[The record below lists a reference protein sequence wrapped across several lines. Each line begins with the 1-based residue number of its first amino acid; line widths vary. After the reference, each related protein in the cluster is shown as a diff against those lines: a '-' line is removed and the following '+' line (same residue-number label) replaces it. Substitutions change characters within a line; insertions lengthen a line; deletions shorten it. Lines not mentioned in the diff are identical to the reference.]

1 MDGILVNGQR
11 PFSRKIT
18 NFMRAAQRLRGDSS
32 RRRAFFALGV
42 ALPRGIRCSGGA
54 VAAHVP
60 PCFAQSREPPSRTP
74 AGAAYGRRGAGENGR
89 LFGENAGESS
99 KSLRLFSKSP
109 QWPSRRRPYTVRPFP
124 LCRNRSGVV
133 RAKTRAPPAVCLCRR
148 LRCGE
153 IAVIRCGKSESPLVR
168 FDAKV

>member
-1 MDGILVNGQR
+1 MDGMLVNGQR

-42 ALPRGIRCSGGA
+42 ALLRGIRCSGGA

-60 PCFAQSREPPSRTP
+60 RALPKAGSRLRERPPARHTVGALPEKWETFRRKRGRIEEKSPPFSKAPTACRVVGRTRFAPSRFVAIGREPCVRK
-74 AGAAYGRRGAGENGR
+74 RG
-89 LFGENAGESS
+89 
-99 KSLRLFSKSP
+99 P
-109 QWPSRRRPYTVRPFP
+109 RPP
-124 LCRNRSGVV
+124 
-133 RAKTRAPPAVCLCRR
+133 VCLCRR

-153 IAVIRCGKSESPLVR
+153 IAVIRRGKSESPLVR

>member
-1 MDGILVNGQR
+1 MLVNGQR

-42 ALPRGIRCSGGA
+42 ALLRGIRCSGGA

-60 PCFAQSREPPSRTP
+60 PCFAQNREPPSRTA
-74 AGAAYGRRGAGENGR
+74 AGAVHGRCAAGENGR
-89 LFGENAGESS
+89 LFGENAGESP
-99 KSLRLFSKSP
+99 KSPRLFSKSP

-124 LCRNRSGVV
+124 LCRNRSGAV
-133 RAKTRAPPAVCLCRR
+133 RAKTRAAPAVCLCRR

-153 IAVIRCGKSESPLVR
+153 IAVIRRGESESPLVR

>member
-1 MDGILVNGQR
+1 MLVNGQR

-42 ALPRGIRCSGGA
+42 ALPRGLRCSGGA

-60 PCFAQSREPPSRTP
+60 PCFAQSREPPSLTA
-74 AGAAYGRRGAGENGR
+74 AGVVRGRFSAEKNGR
-89 LFGENAGESS
+89 LFGENAGESP
-99 KSLRLFSKSP
+99 KMPRLFSKSP
-109 QWPSRRRPYTVRPFP
+109 QWPSHRRPYTVRPFP
-124 LCRNRSGVV
+124 LCRNRLGAV

-153 IAVIRCGKSESPLVR
+153 IAVIRRGKSESPLVR

>member
-1 MDGILVNGQR
+1 MLVNGQR

-18 NFMRAAQRLRGDSS
+18 NFMRAAQRHRGDSS

-42 ALPRGIRCSGGA
+42 ALLRGIRCSGGA

-60 PCFAQSREPPSRTP
+60 PCFAQSREPPSRTA
-74 AGAAYGRRGAGENGR
+74 AGAAHGRCGAGENGR
-89 LFGENAGESS
+89 LFGENAGES
-99 KSLRLFSKSP
+99 KKCSLLFSKSP
-109 QWPSRRRPYTVRPFP
+109 QCLSRRRPYTDRPFL
-124 LCRNRSGVV
+124 LCRNRSGAV
-133 RAKTRAPPAVCLCRR
+133 RRKRGAPPAVCLCRR

-153 IAVIRCGKSESPLVR
+153 IAVIRRGKSESPLVR

>member
-1 MDGILVNGQR
+1 MLVNGQR

-42 ALPRGIRCSGGA
+42 ALLRGIRCSGGA

-60 PCFAQSREPPSRTP
+60 PCFVQGREPSAQTA
-74 AGAAYGRRGAGENGR
+74 AGVVRGRFGAEKNGR
-89 LFGENAGESS
+89 LFCENAGESS
-99 KSLRLFSKSP
+99 KMPRLFSKTP
-109 QWPSRRRPYTVRPFP
+109 QWPSRRRPYTARPFP
-124 LCRNRSGVV
+124 LCRNRSGAV

-153 IAVIRCGKSESPLVR
+153 IAVLRRGKSESPLVR